1 MKEGDVP
8 ASGTAGCTEAMS
20 LTSPAPFKNAC
31 SFRLVLA
38 SLCVLLLNIPTVSGL
53 IINGTLNATF
63 PVAVVG
69 KYCFRATKDFT
80 ETVFGEV
87 YYDITY
93 PEEFDNLKLL
103 FAFENLEDWNLL
115 LEMST
120 CSEFAKAAKD
130 KGNVFSLRPFSDSIG
145 GGLRESSLTIPFS
158 TGFNRFFYFIVA
170 NCEDCDVDGGATCNV
185 DAPLKNITF
194 TISAR
199 NPHLEPF
206 DEVSFDEYLAPAF
219 SYLALGVSLCYLV
232 VQTFTSVRMF
242 QLGMFHH
249 TVSLLQVTC
258 VLEFLAILSMSI
270 LYFQYQSPCR
280 EEEGCIDVPESRVTI
295 VLISLVFPAVT
306 LGLPAGMAL
315 ALLLGRLAHRHLFSI
330 LLIGLACW

>member
-1 MKEGDVP
+1 MP
-8 ASGTAGCTEAMS
+8 CRPPTAFIRG
-20 LTSPAPFKNAC
+20 APS
-31 SFRLVLA
+31 SFRLALTSVCVL
-38 SLCVLLLNIPTVSGL
+38 LLLNIPTSFGI

-69 KYCFRATKDFT
+69 KYCFRATKDFD

-93 PEEFDNLKLL
+93 PEEFDNLQLL
-103 FAFENLEDWNLL
+103 FVFENLQDWNVL
-115 LEMST
+115 LEVST
-120 CSEFAKAAKD
+120 CSEFAEAAKE
-130 KGNVFSLRPFSDSIG
+130 KGNVFNLRPFSDSIG
-145 GGLRESSLTIPFS
+145 GGFRESSLSIPFS
-158 TGFNRFFYFIVA
+158 TGFNRFFYFILA
-170 NCEDCDVDGGATCNV
+170 NCDDCDAEGGATCTV

-194 TISAR
+194 TIAAR

-206 DEVSFDEYLAPAF
+206 DEVSFNEYLAPAF

-232 VQTFTSVRMF
+232 VQTYSSVRMF
-242 QLGMFHH
+242 QKGMFHH
-249 TVSLLQVTC
+249 TVSLLQMTC
-258 VLEFLAILSMSI
+258 ILEFLAILSMSV
-270 LYFQYQSPCR
+270 LYVEYQSPCR
-280 EEEGCIDVPESRVTI
+280 EEEGCVVPESRVTV

-330 LLIGLACW
+330 LLMGLACW